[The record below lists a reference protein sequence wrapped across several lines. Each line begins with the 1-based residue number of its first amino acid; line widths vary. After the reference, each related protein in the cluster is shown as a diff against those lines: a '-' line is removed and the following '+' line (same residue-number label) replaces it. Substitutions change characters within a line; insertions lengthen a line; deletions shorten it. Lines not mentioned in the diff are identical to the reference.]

1 MPDTKIIQGGLQHL
15 DELARLFDLYRQFYR
30 QTSDLD
36 GAKTFLRE
44 RMTKGDSVI
53 FVAFLEGA
61 PAGFTQLYPSFSS
74 VLMKPI
80 WILNDLFVAPNAR
93 RQNVAEGLLE
103 HAAAF
108 AEEAGAARLNLQ
120 TEATN
125 ESAKALYEKLGWRQN
140 TTFLIYD
147 LSFGT

>member
-1 MPDTKIIQGGLQHL
+1 MSDTKIIQGGLQHL
-15 DELARLFDLYRQFYR
+15 GELARLFDLYRRFYG
-30 QTSDLD
+30 QESDVE
-36 GAKTFLRE
+36 GAETFLRE

-74 VLMKPI
+74 VLMRPV
-80 WILNDLFVAPNAR
+80 WILNDLFVAPDSR
-93 RQNVAEGLLE
+93 RRGVAEGLME

-108 AEEAGAARLNLQ
+108 AKEAGAARLNLQ

-125 ESAKALYEKLGWRQN
+125 ENAQALYKKLGWQEN
-140 TTFLIYD
+140 TTFLTYD
-147 LSFGT
+147 LTF